1 MATYDDKGVFPL
13 AREELWKFLDEHL
26 EDAQVTRIHPD
37 IVGQRTV
44 RREGELTVVER
55 SIRFRRD
62 LLRSTW
68 KITYHRPTFARWEIE
83 SGDGPMAP
91 GSFLENRYSDA
102 VGGTMVESHGEI
114 TVVRFPRFLQRR
126 IARSALGRIDAQD
139 RAFLA
144 ARAPS
149 STAR

>member
-1 MATYDDKGVFPL
+1 MATYADNGVFPL
-13 AREELWKFLDEHL
+13 AREALWKFLDAHL
-26 EDAQVTRIHPD
+26 DDAHVTRIHPD

-44 RREGELTVVER
+44 SRDGELTVVER

-68 KITYHRPTFARWEIE
+68 KITYHRPTLARWEIE

-91 GSFLENRYSDA
+91 GSFLENLYSDA
-102 VGGTMVESHGEI
+102 VGGTMVESRGEI

-126 IARSALGRIDAQD
+126 IARAAMGRIDAQD
-139 RAFLA
+139 QAFLA
-144 ARAPS
+144 ARSPTPAG
-149 STAR
+149 R